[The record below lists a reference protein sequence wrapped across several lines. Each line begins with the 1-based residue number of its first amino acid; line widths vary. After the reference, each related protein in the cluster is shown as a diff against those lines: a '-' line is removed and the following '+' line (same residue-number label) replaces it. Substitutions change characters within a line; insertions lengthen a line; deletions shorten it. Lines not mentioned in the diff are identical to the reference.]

1 MVVNTDGRAA
11 SRNQR
16 ELTAVRKK
24 ESLMAN
30 TYGNNIQLTIFGGS
44 HDPEIGMTLT
54 GFPAGVRLC
63 EQELHAFMARR
74 APGQGPWATAR
85 KEPDVPVFTA
95 GVVVESDENGTCYV
109 SDGSPMRAVIINQN
123 QRSGDYASLSDTPRP
138 SHADYPA
145 RVKFG
150 ETVDLRGGGKYSGRL
165 TAPLCIAGAFCLAY
179 LRERGIEVGA
189 HILQVGAVKD
199 RPYDRLSIPP
209 DTLHRPAAVSFPV
222 LDPEAGEAMRGEI
235 ECARL
240 TADSVGGTVEC
251 AVIGLPVGVGDHPF
265 DGMEGRIS
273 SILFSIPAVKAVAFG
288 DGFDFAL
295 GYGSTHNDAYRVSDR
310 RIVTQSNHCGGIVGG
325 MSTGM
330 PVIFTCGFKPTP
342 SIGIEQESV
351 SLSRVENTVMTVK
364 GRHDPCIVPRA
375 VPVVE
380 AAAAVAVVDLL
391 LDGKEL
397 V

>member
-1 MVVNTDGRAA
+1 
-11 SRNQR
+11 
-16 ELTAVRKK
+16 
-24 ESLMAN
+24 MAN
-30 TYGNNIQLTIFGGS
+30 TYGNNITLTIFGGS
-44 HDPEIGMTLT
+44 HDSEIGMTLT
-54 GFPAGVRLC
+54 GFPAGVKLP
-63 EQELHAFMARR
+63 EAELLAFMARR

-85 KEPDVPVFTA
+85 KEPDIPVFTA
-95 GVVVESDENGTCYV
+95 GVTEEI
-109 SDGSPMRAVIINQN
+109 SDGQKVYISDGTPMRAVIINQN
-123 QRSGDYASLSDTPRP
+123 QRSGDYSSLLDTPRP

-150 ETVDLRGGGKYSGRL
+150 DTVDLRGGGKYSGRL

-199 RPYDRLSIPP
+199 AAFDRLHLTPEA
-209 DTLHRPAAVSFPV
+209 LHAPATSSFSV
-222 LDPEAGEAMRGEI
+222 IDPEAGEAMKGEI
-235 ECARL
+235 ECARM
-240 TADSVGGTVEC
+240 TADSVGGIVEC
-251 AVIGLPVGVGDHPF
+251 AVIGLPVGLGDHPF

-295 GYGSTHNDAYRVSDR
+295 GYGSTHNDAYRVENGE
-310 RIVTQSNHCGGIVGG
+310 IVTKTNHCGGIVGG

-342 SIGIEQESV
+342 SIGCEQESV
-351 SLSRVENTVMTVK
+351 SLSRRENTTMTVK
-364 GRHDPCIVPRA
+364 GRHDPCIIPRA

-380 AAAAVAVVDLL
+380 AAAAVAVVDMM
-391 LDGKEL
+391 LD
-397 V
+397 

>member
-1 MVVNTDGRAA
+1 
-11 SRNQR
+11 
-16 ELTAVRKK
+16 
-24 ESLMAN
+24 MAN
-30 TYGNNIQLTIFGGS
+30 TYGNNITLTIFGGS

-54 GFPAGVRLC
+54 GFPAGIKLP
-63 EQELHAFMARR
+63 EAELLAFMARR

-85 KEPDVPVFTA
+85 KEPDIPVFTA
-95 GVVVESDENGTCYV
+95 GVTEEMLDGQKVYI
-109 SDGSPMRAVIINQN
+109 SDGSPMRAVIINTN
-123 QRSGDYASLSDTPRP
+123 QRSGDYSSLLDTPRP

-150 ETVDLRGGGKYSGRL
+150 DTVDLRGGGKYSGRL

-199 RPYDRLSIPP
+199 AAFDRLHLTPEA
-209 DTLHRPAAVSFPV
+209 LHAPAASSFSV
-222 LDPEAGEAMRGEI
+222 IDPEAGEAMKGEI
-235 ECARL
+235 ECARM
-240 TADSVGGTVEC
+240 TADSVGGIVEC
-251 AVIGLPVGVGDHPF
+251 AVIGLPVGLGDHPF

-273 SILFSIPAVKAVAFG
+273 AILFSIPAVKAVAFG

-295 GYGSTHNDAYRVSDR
+295 GYGSTHNDAYRVENGAV
-310 RIVTQSNHCGGIVGG
+310 VTKTNHCGGIVGG

-342 SIGIEQESV
+342 SIGSEQESV
-351 SLSRVENTVMTVK
+351 SLTRRENTTMTVK
-364 GRHDPCIVPRA
+364 GRHDPCIIPRA

-380 AAAAVAVVDLL
+380 AAAAVAVMDIM
-391 LDGKEL
+391 LD
-397 V
+397 

>member
-1 MVVNTDGRAA
+1 
-11 SRNQR
+11 
-16 ELTAVRKK
+16 
-24 ESLMAN
+24 MAN
-30 TYGNNIQLTIFGGS
+30 TYGNNIYLTIFGGS

-54 GFPAGVRLC
+54 GFPAGVKLP
-63 EQELHAFMARR
+63 EAELLAFMARR

-85 KEPDVPVFTA
+85 KEPDIPVFTA
-95 GVVVESDENGTCYV
+95 GVTEEMLDGQKVYI
-109 SDGSPMRAVIINQN
+109 SDGSPMRAVIINTN
-123 QRSGDYASLSDTPRP
+123 QRSGDYSSLLDTPRP

-150 ETVDLRGGGKYSGRL
+150 DTVDLRGGGKYSGRL

-199 RPYDRLSIPP
+199 AAFDRLHLTPEA
-209 DTLHRPAAVSFPV
+209 LRAPAASSFSV
-222 LDPEAGEAMRGEI
+222 IDPEAGEAMKGEI
-235 ECARL
+235 ECARM
-240 TADSVGGTVEC
+240 TADSVGGIVEC
-251 AVIGLPVGVGDHPF
+251 AVIGLPVGLGDHPF

-273 SILFSIPAVKAVAFG
+273 TILFSIPAVKAVAFG

-295 GYGSTHNDAYRVSDR
+295 GYGSTHNDAYRVENGE
-310 RIVTQSNHCGGIVGG
+310 IVTKTNHCGGIVGG

-342 SIGIEQESV
+342 SIGSEQESV
-351 SLSRVENTVMTVK
+351 SLTRRENTTMTVK
-364 GRHDPCIVPRA
+364 GRHDPCIIPRA

-380 AAAAVAVVDLL
+380 AAAAVAVMDIM
-391 LDGKEL
+391 LD
-397 V
+397 

>member
-1 MVVNTDGRAA
+1 
-11 SRNQR
+11 
-16 ELTAVRKK
+16 
-24 ESLMAN
+24 MAN
-30 TYGNNIQLTIFGGS
+30 TYGNNITLTIFGGS

-54 GFPAGVRLC
+54 GFPAGVKLP
-63 EQELHAFMARR
+63 EAELLAFMARR

-85 KEPDVPVFTA
+85 KEPDIPVFTA
-95 GVVVESDENGTCYV
+95 GVTEEMLDGQKVYI
-109 SDGSPMRAVIINQN
+109 SDGSPMRAVIINTN
-123 QRSGDYASLSDTPRP
+123 QRSGDYSSLLDTPRP

-150 ETVDLRGGGKYSGRL
+150 DTVDLRGGGKYSGRL

-199 RPYDRLSIPP
+199 AAFDRLHL
-209 DTLHRPAAVSFPV
+209 TAEALHAPAASSFSV
-222 LDPEAGEAMRGEI
+222 IDPEAGEAMKGEI
-235 ECARL
+235 ECARM
-240 TADSVGGTVEC
+240 TADSVGGIVEC
-251 AVIGLPVGVGDHPF
+251 AVIGLPVGLGDHPF

-273 SILFSIPAVKAVAFG
+273 AILFSIPAVKAVAFG

-295 GYGSTHNDAYRVSDR
+295 GYGSTHNDAYRVENGAV
-310 RIVTQSNHCGGIVGG
+310 VTKTNHCGGIVGG

-342 SIGIEQESV
+342 SIGAEQESV
-351 SLSRVENTVMTVK
+351 SLTRRENTTMTVK
-364 GRHDPCIVPRA
+364 GRHDPCIIPRA

-380 AAAAVAVVDLL
+380 AAAALAVMDMM
-391 LDGKEL
+391 LD
-397 V
+397 

>member
-1 MVVNTDGRAA
+1 
-11 SRNQR
+11 
-16 ELTAVRKK
+16 
-24 ESLMAN
+24 MAN
-30 TYGNNIQLTIFGGS
+30 TYGNNITLTIFGGS

-54 GFPAGVRLC
+54 GFPAGVKLP
-63 EQELHAFMARR
+63 EAELLAFMARR

-85 KEPDVPVFTA
+85 KEPDIPVFTA
-95 GVVVESDENGTCYV
+95 GVTEEMLDGQKVYI
-109 SDGSPMRAVIINQN
+109 SDGSPMRAVIINTN
-123 QRSGDYASLSDTPRP
+123 QRSGDYSSLLDTPRP

-150 ETVDLRGGGKYSGRL
+150 DTVDLRGGGKYSGRL

-199 RPYDRLSIPP
+199 AAFDRLHLTPEA
-209 DTLHRPAAVSFPV
+209 LHAPAASSFSV
-222 LDPEAGEAMRGEI
+222 IDPEAGEAMKGEI
-235 ECARL
+235 ECARM
-240 TADSVGGTVEC
+240 TADSVGGIVEC
-251 AVIGLPVGVGDHPF
+251 AVIGLPVGLGDHPF

-273 SILFSIPAVKAVAFG
+273 AILFSIPAVKAVAFG

-295 GYGSTHNDAYRVSDR
+295 GYGSTHNDAYRVENGAV
-310 RIVTQSNHCGGIVGG
+310 VTKTNHCGGIVGG

-342 SIGIEQESV
+342 SIGSEQESV
-351 SLSRVENTVMTVK
+351 SLTRRENTTMTVK
-364 GRHDPCIVPRA
+364 GRHDPCIIPRA

-380 AAAAVAVVDLL
+380 AAAALAVMDMM
-391 LDGKEL
+391 LD
-397 V
+397 

>member
-1 MVVNTDGRAA
+1 
-11 SRNQR
+11 
-16 ELTAVRKK
+16 
-24 ESLMAN
+24 MAN

-44 HDPEIGMTLT
+44 HDKEIGMMLT
-54 GFPAGVRLC
+54 GFPAGVRLY
-63 EQELHAFMARR
+63 EQELLAFMARR

-85 KEPDVPVFTA
+85 KEPDIPVFTA
-95 GVVVESDENGTCYV
+95 GVSVESDENGVCYV
-109 SDGSPMRAVIINQN
+109 SDGSPMRAVIINTN
-123 QRSGDYASLSDTPRP
+123 QRSGDYTSLPDTPRP

-199 RPYDRLSIPP
+199 AAFDRLHLTPEA
-209 DTLHRPAAVSFPV
+209 LHAPAASSFSV
-222 LDPEAGEAMRGEI
+222 IDPEAGEAMKGEI
-235 ECARL
+235 ECARM

-251 AVIGLPVGVGDHPF
+251 AVIGLPVGLGDHPF

-295 GYGSTHNDAYRVSDR
+295 GYGSTHNDAYRVENGE
-310 RIVTQSNHCGGIVGG
+310 IVTKTNHCGGIVGG

-342 SIGIEQESV
+342 SIGSEQESV
-351 SLSRVENTVMTVK
+351 SLARRENTTMTVK
-364 GRHDPCIVPRA
+364 GRHDPCIIPRA

-380 AAAAVAVVDLL
+380 AAAAVAMVDMM
-391 LDGKEL
+391 LD

>member
-1 MVVNTDGRAA
+1 
-11 SRNQR
+11 
-16 ELTAVRKK
+16 
-24 ESLMAN
+24 MAN
-30 TYGNNIQLTIFGGS
+30 TYGNNITLTIFGGS
-44 HDPEIGMTLT
+44 HDSEIGMTLT
-54 GFPAGVRLC
+54 GFPAGVKLP
-63 EQELHAFMARR
+63 EAELLAFMARR

-85 KEPDVPVFTA
+85 KEPDIPVFTA
-95 GVVVESDENGTCYV
+95 GVTEETVDGQKVYI
-109 SDGSPMRAVIINQN
+109 SDGTPMRAVIINQN
-123 QRSGDYASLSDTPRP
+123 QRSGDYSSLLDTPRP

-150 ETVDLRGGGKYSGRL
+150 DTVDLRGGGKYSGRL

-199 RPYDRLSIPP
+199 AAFDH
-209 DTLHRPAAVSFPV
+209 LHLTPEALHAPATSSFSV
-222 LDPEAGEAMRGEI
+222 IDLEAGEAMRGEI
-235 ECARL
+235 ECARM
-240 TADSVGGTVEC
+240 TADSVGGIVEC
-251 AVIGLPVGVGDHPF
+251 AVIGLPVGLGDHPF

-295 GYGSTHNDAYRVSDR
+295 GYGSTHNDAYRVENGE
-310 RIVTQSNHCGGIVGG
+310 IVTKTNHCGGIVGG

-342 SIGIEQESV
+342 SIGCEQESV
-351 SLSRVENTVMTVK
+351 SLSRRENTTMTVK
-364 GRHDPCIVPRA
+364 GRHDPCIIPRA

-380 AAAAVAVVDLL
+380 AAAAVAVVDMM
-391 LDGKEL
+391 LD
-397 V
+397 